1 MRKDDKDDPPS
12 FFKMAWMV
20 LVPSS
25 TPDYTE
31 NVRITRGISW
41 VFFIDVIR

>member
-1 MRKDDKDDPPS
+1 MG
-12 FFKMAWMV
+12 ME

-31 NVRITRGISW
+31 NVRITRGVSW
-41 VFFIDVIR
+41 RFLAAGEAQAALEETLLGYGP